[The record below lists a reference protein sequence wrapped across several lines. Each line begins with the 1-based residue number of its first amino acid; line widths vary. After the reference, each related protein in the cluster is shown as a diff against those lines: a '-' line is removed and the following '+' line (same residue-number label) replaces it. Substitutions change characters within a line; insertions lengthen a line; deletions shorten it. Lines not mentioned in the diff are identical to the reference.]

1 MIQAIDRAAKILD
14 LLQGARHLG
23 ITDLSSALGLPPSTV
38 HGIVKSLRAHGL
50 VAKERG
56 GQRYMLGPTLLRLS
70 NVYLDSLDVR
80 ARSMRW
86 TQELARRTH
95 LSVRLGAPHF
105 TDVLVIHHNLR
116 PDDSQQML
124 ETGMAIPAHASAMG
138 KVLLAYD
145 QGFQRTVFDAP
156 LRSLTGDTV
165 TDVARLT
172 LELPAIAER
181 GMAGEFDEAVL
192 GESSLAAPVADASD
206 AIVAAVA
213 VVLPTSQ
220 TPASDAVVNALR
232 ETARNISRELG
243 ATSWPPRSP
252 PPTTEPGAPGSA
264 AQGGHRPA
272 DLSPACLAPGPRD
285 REVLQRRV
293 PARAEPG
300 RIRRT
305 GEDRDPHVHCQPR
318 PV

>member
-1 MIQAIDRAAKILD
+1 MIQAIDRAAKVLD

-23 ITDLSSALGLPPSTV
+23 ITDLALSLGLPPSTV
-38 HGIVKSLRAHGL
+38 HGIVKSLREHGL

-70 NVYLDSLDVR
+70 NVYLDTLDVR
-80 ARSMRW
+80 ARAMRW
-86 TQELARRTH
+86 TQDLSRRTG

-124 ETGMAIPAHASAMG
+124 ETGVAIPAHASAMG

-145 QGFQRTVFDAP
+145 QGFQRSVFEQP

-172 LELPAIAER
+172 LDLPAIADR
-181 GMAGEFDEAVL
+181 GTAFEVDEAVL
-192 GESSLAAPVADASD
+192 GESSVAAPVADSRGD
-206 AIVAAVA
+206 IVAAVA
-213 VVLPTSQ
+213 LVLPTSGGG
-220 TPASDAVVNALR
+220 ASDAALDALR

-243 ATSWPPRSP
+243 APAWPPRI
-252 PPTTEPGAPGSA
+252 AP
-264 AQGGHRPA
+264 
-272 DLSPACLAPGPRD
+272 D
-285 REVLQRRV
+285 
-293 PARAEPG
+293 
-300 RIRRT
+300 
-305 GEDRDPHVHCQPR
+305 ED
-318 PV
+318 

>member
-1 MIQAIDRAAKILD
+1 MIQAIDRAAKILH

-243 ATSWPPRSP
+243 ATSWPPRIS
-252 PPTTEPGAPGSA
+252 
-264 AQGGHRPA
+264 PA
-272 DLSPACLAPGPRD
+272 DD
-285 REVLQRRV
+285 
-293 PARAEPG
+293 
-300 RIRRT
+300 
-305 GEDRDPHVHCQPR
+305 
-318 PV
+318 

>member
-23 ITDLSSALGLPPSTV
+23 ITDLSAALGLPPSTV

-56 GQRYMLGPTLLRLS
+56 GQRYMLGPSLLRLS
-70 NVYLDSLDVR
+70 NVYLDTLDVR
-80 ARSMRW
+80 ARAMRW
-86 TQELARRTH
+86 TQELARRTN

-105 TDVLVIHHNLR
+105 ADVLVIHHNLR

-124 ETGMAIPAHASAMG
+124 ETGVAIPAHASAMG

-145 QGFQRTVFDAP
+145 QGFQQAVFAAP

-172 LELPAIAER
+172 LELPTVADR
-181 GMAGEFDEAVL
+181 GTATEVDEAVL
-192 GESSLAAPVADASD
+192 GEASLAAPIADASN

-213 VVLPTSQ
+213 VVMPTSQ
-220 TPASDAVVNALR
+220 TPAPDSVLNALR

-243 ATSWPPRSP
+243 ATAWPPRV
-252 PPTTEPGAPGSA
+252 
-264 AQGGHRPA
+264 
-272 DLSPACLAPGPRD
+272 SPA
-285 REVLQRRV
+285 
-293 PARAEPG
+293 
-300 RIRRT
+300 
-305 GEDRDPHVHCQPR
+305 ED
-318 PV
+318 